1 MEMPAVDL
9 YQTDNEVVVKASL
22 PGMNPDDINI
32 SVTADV
38 LTLKGD
44 YKQEDEIKDAQYHI
58 REHRHGI
65 FERSI
70 MLPAS
75 VQPDKAKAEFDKG
88 ILANLKR
95 LQNPNLL
102 TGFSGSFLH
111 LVYPLSIFPIEQL
124 GDGVESIQ
132 ILGCFL
138 GPFLFPFLADRFGG
152 V

>member
-1 MEMPAVDL
+1 MSNLSRWQPVHEMMTLREAMDRLFDEAFTRPITSEAGMEMPAVDL

-88 ILANLKR
+88 IL
-95 LQNPNLL
+95 
-102 TGFSGSFLH
+102 
-111 LVYPLSIFPIEQL
+111 SITLPKTETIKAKT
-124 GDGVESIQ
+124 VNIK
-132 ILGCFL
+132 
-138 GPFLFPFLADRFGG
+138 
-152 V
+152 VK

>member
-1 MEMPAVDL
+1 MSNLSRWQPVHEMMTLREAMDRLFDEAFTRPITSEASMEMPAVDL

-88 ILANLKR
+88 IL
-95 LQNPNLL
+95 
-102 TGFSGSFLH
+102 
-111 LVYPLSIFPIEQL
+111 SITLPKTETIKAKT
-124 GDGVESIQ
+124 VNIK
-132 ILGCFL
+132 
-138 GPFLFPFLADRFGG
+138 
-152 V
+152 VK